1 MNEKEL
7 IAVVGLAKSRV
18 DAGFSRV
25 GRRLSPESAADAALM
40 ILAARA
46 IAEGNAVMVLCER
59 GLANEALPVLR
70 GLAEACLAMRWIAEA
85 ESEERAARALEDLRE
100 PDWGT
105 QWPSA
110 AWRERAA
117 LYGVDA
123 AVERFVLG
131 AAADFARGAAQ
142 GLPWGH
148 AVAERTRPG
157 APAREV
163 LRATAILLGHAL
175 KALDARWPGDFP
187 GAAEM
192 WEKAAAI

>member
-1 MNEKEL
+1 MSDQGL
-7 IAVVGLAKSRV
+7 LAVAGLAKSRV

-25 GRRLSPESAADAALM
+25 GRRLSPQSAADAALM

-46 IAEGNAVMVLCER
+46 IAEGNAVMTLCER
-59 GLANEALPVLR
+59 GLANESLPILR
-70 GLAEACLAMRWIAEA
+70 GLAQACLTMRWIAEA
-85 ESEERAARALEDLRE
+85 ETEERAGLALEELAA

-117 LYGVDA
+117 AFGVDA

-157 APAREV
+157 ASAREV
-163 LRATAILLGHAL
+163 LKAVAILLGHAL
-175 KALDARWPGDFP
+175 KALDARWAGEFP

>member
-1 MNEKEL
+1 MSDKDL
-7 IAVVGLAKSRV
+7 LAVAGLAKSRA

-25 GRRLSPESAADAALM
+25 GRRLSPSSAADAALM

-46 IAEGNAVMVLCER
+46 IAEGNAVMALCER
-59 GLANEALPVLR
+59 GLANESLPILR
-70 GLAEACLAMRWIAEA
+70 GLAEACLTMRWIAEA
-85 ESEERAARALEDLRE
+85 DAEERAARALEELAA

-105 QWPSA
+105 QWPTA

-117 LYGVDA
+117 AFGVDA

-131 AAADFARGAAQ
+131 SAADFARGAAQ

-157 APAREV
+157 ASSRET
-163 LRATAILLGHAL
+163 LRAAAILLGHAL
-175 KALDARWPGDFP
+175 KALDARWAGEFP
-187 GAAEM
+187 GATEI
-192 WEKAAAI
+192 WEKCATI

>member
-1 MNEKEL
+1 MSDKDL
-7 IAVVGLAKSRV
+7 LAVAGLAKSRV

-25 GRRLSPESAADAALM
+25 GRRLAPDSAADAALM

-46 IAEGNAVMVLCER
+46 IAEANAVMVLCER
-59 GLANEALPVLR
+59 GLANESLPVVR

-85 ESEERAARALEDLRE
+85 DSDERAARTLEELRA

-105 QWPSA
+105 QWPTA
-110 AWRERAA
+110 PWRDRAA
-117 LYGVDA
+117 VFGLDEG
-123 AVERFVLG
+123 VERFVL
-131 AAADFARGAAQ
+131 ASAADFARGAAQ

-157 APAREV
+157 ASSRETLKAV
-163 LRATAILLGHAL
+163 AILLGHAL
-175 KALDARWPGDFP
+175 KALDARWAGEFP

-192 WEKAAAI
+192 WEKAAKL